1 MRTLYRL
8 VPLLLVLA
16 LSACASSQPMAR
28 SSSPTASPDRPNLMH
43 DDAEYIARVNA
54 EARRRGLLVHWINP
68 PPKSTAVSRVD

>member
-16 LSACASSQPMAR
+16 LAACASSQPMAR
-28 SSSPTASPDRPNLMH
+28 SSAPTSQHNLMH
-43 DDAEYIARVNA
+43 DDAEYIGRVNA

-68 PPKSTAVSRVD
+68 QPKNTAPRSIE